1 MPRTRQVG
9 AATRQV
15 GAANVEIK
23 ARLAD
28 AAAVE
33 VRAAAL
39 ADHGPTVIA
48 QDDTFFRTDAGRLK
62 LRAFAD
68 GTGELIYYRR
78 PDATGPTVSSYVR
91 APTSDPDATREALA
105 GAYGVA
111 GRVTKTRRLYLV
123 GRTRV
128 HLDAVDGLGDFLE
141 LEVVLAHDEPA
152 AAGEREAHALLD
164 ALGVPASALVA
175 TAYVDLLADRRAGA

>member
-1 MPRTRQVG
+1 MPR
-9 AATRQV
+9 
-15 GAANVEIK
+15 NVEIK

-33 VRAAAL
+33 ARAAAL

-48 QDDTFFRTDAGRLK
+48 QDDTFFHADAGRLK

-68 GTGELIYYRR
+68 GTGELIFYRR
-78 PDATGPTVSSYVR
+78 PDAAGPKVSAYVR
-91 APTSDPDATREALA
+91 APTSDPDATREALTL
-105 GAYGVA
+105 AYGVT
-111 GRVTKTRRLYLV
+111 GRVTKMRRLYLV

-128 HLDAVDGLGDFLE
+128 HLDAVGGLGDFLE
-141 LEVVLAHDEPA
+141 LEVVLADGESA
-152 AAGEREAHALLD
+152 EAGEREARALLD

-175 TAYVDLLADRRAGA
+175 TAYVDLLAAPTSRVAGA